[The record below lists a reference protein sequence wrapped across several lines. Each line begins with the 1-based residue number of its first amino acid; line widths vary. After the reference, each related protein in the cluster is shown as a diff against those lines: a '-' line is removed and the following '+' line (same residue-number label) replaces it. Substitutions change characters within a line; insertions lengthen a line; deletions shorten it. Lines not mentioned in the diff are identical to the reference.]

1 MVRVITSH
9 KYTECQYYGMISPI
23 EYYKQNENVN
33 DEEYTPMFD
42 ADVLKQ
48 IWCGEESVNKI

>member
-1 MVRVITSH
+1 
-9 KYTECQYYGMISPI
+9 MISPI